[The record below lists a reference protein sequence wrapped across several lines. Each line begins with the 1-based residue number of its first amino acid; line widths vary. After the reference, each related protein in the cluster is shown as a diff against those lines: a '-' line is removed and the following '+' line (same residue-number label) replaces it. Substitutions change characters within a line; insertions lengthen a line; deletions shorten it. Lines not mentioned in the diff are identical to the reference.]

1 MRRLFC
7 MAIGAGLILFGP
19 AQAQPQSTSCKS
31 VPARNLNSLNEL
43 PEQVQVL
50 LERANAGVSGIAD
63 IGEKFNSTDVVDDA
77 SVPMRRLVKGL
88 MSGTCIW
95 LTIER
100 GGRGYGIEQIEFQLS
115 AQGWSKT
122 ATAPLPVIAP
132 GR

>member
-1 MRRLFC
+1 
-7 MAIGAGLILFGP
+7 
-19 AQAQPQSTSCKS
+19 
-31 VPARNLNSLNEL
+31 LNSLNEL

-88 MSGTCIW
+88 ISGTCIW

-122 ATAPLPVIAP
+122 ATAPLPAIAP